1 MSESTLSMRTCSPWL
16 ILAAIAFSAS
26 APKAAAAEPTV
37 APGDDFFRYAN
48 AEWLDATPLPM
59 GKARWSARN
68 VIAENSLQQAK
79 DVIRDPG
86 ASAAGRKV
94 AAFRDAYLDEERI
107 EAKGL
112 SPVAPLLKEIDALR
126 DRAALARWLGSQV
139 RADVDPLGTGVIE
152 SKEVFGFASS
162 YGIHGEPRNLAF
174 LVQGGLGLGDREV
187 YLDEGKQAART
198 QYRETIARVLA
209 AAGFDNASQRADA
222 VLALEVAMARDHMN
236 AADSGNEKN
245 ADNLWKRDDF
255 AKQAPGMDWAA
266 FFKAAGLSRV
276 PEIVAWQ
283 PGAIRGTAALVGSEP
298 LPVWKDYLR
307 FHVLQRH
314 ADVLPRAIRDAAR
327 GDKAA
332 VARDQLAFEAT
343 NQALPEAVGR
353 IYVGHYFPP
362 KSKARVRVILDH
374 VVAALRKR
382 VASAQWLS
390 AESKRVALAKLD
402 IMYFGVG
409 YPDKWQDNSALR
421 IDARDPVG
429 NLQRVAG
436 WNYRNT
442 VAKVGRPVDQR
453 EWTVPVQTPGGLL
466 NFQTN
471 SYQFTAAL
479 LQPPRFDP
487 NASDATNYGSIGAI
501 FGHETSHFVDT
512 LGADYDVKGASKN
525 WWTAEDKAKYA
536 AATQPLVE
544 QFNAIHRFPDLAI
557 DGKKTLVENL
567 ADLGGLASAF
577 DAYREAVGKGAV
589 NVDALHRL
597 DREFFLGY
605 ARSWR
610 SKMTDDALRTYLK
623 NDPHAPDDDH
633 VHTVRNLDAWYD
645 AFDVQPGQ
653 KLYLAPEARVRVW

>member
-1 MSESTLSMRTCSPWL
+1 MSEFTRWMRACSPWL
-16 ILAAIAFSAS
+16 VLAAMVFSAS

-68 VIAENSLQQAK
+68 VIAEMSLQQTK
-79 DVIRDPG
+79 EVIRDPG
-86 ASAAGRKV
+86 ASAAGRKIS
-94 AAFRDAYLDEERI
+94 AFRDASLDEARI
-107 EAKGL
+107 ESKGL
-112 SPVAPLLKEIDALR
+112 SPVAPLLKGIDGLR
-126 DRAALARWLGSQV
+126 DKAALARWLGSRM
-139 RADVDPLGTGVIE
+139 RADVDPLGTGITE
-152 SKEVFGFASS
+152 SKEPFGFASS
-162 YGIHGEPRNLAF
+162 YGIHGEPRNIAF
-174 LVQGGLGLGDREV
+174 LVQGGLGMGDREL
-187 YLDEGKQAART
+187 YLDDAKQAART
-198 QYRETIARVLA
+198 QYRDTVARVLQ

-222 VLALEVAMARDHMN
+222 VLALEIALARVHVN

-245 ADNLWKRDDF
+245 ADNLWKREDF

-276 PEIVAWQ
+276 PQIVAWQ
-283 PGAIRGTAALVGSEP
+283 PGAITGTAALVGSEP

-307 FHVLQRH
+307 FHVLQRY

-327 GDKAA
+327 GDQAA
-332 VARDQLAFEAT
+332 VAREQLAFDAT

-353 IYVGHYFPP
+353 IYVGRYFPAN
-362 KSKARVRVILDH
+362 SKARVRVILDH
-374 VVAALRKR
+374 VVAAFRKR
-382 VASAQWLS
+382 VASAQWMS

-402 IMYFGVG
+402 AMYFGVG
-409 YPDKWQDNSALR
+409 YPDKWQDDSALR

-429 NLQRVAG
+429 NLQRVAD
-436 WNYRNT
+436 WNYRNA

-471 SYQFTAAL
+471 AYQFTAAL

-512 LGADYDVKGASKN
+512 LGADYDVKGAAKN
-525 WWTAEDKAKYA
+525 WWTAEDKARYA

-544 QFNAIHRFPDLAI
+544 QFSAIHRFPDLAI

-577 DAYREAVGKGAV
+577 DAYREAVGKGTV

-610 SKMTDDALRTYLK
+610 SKITDDALRTYLK